1 MGMPVNGI
9 GYTGYDNMNKKYTML
24 WIDNSS
30 TAMFLA
36 DGNFDQTGNVLTMYG
51 KMDEPTTDEYGK
63 NVRYVIRIID
73 HNKFVFEIHESL
85 LQEGKTKSAE
95 MVCS

>member
-73 HNKFVFEIHESL
+73 HNKFVFEIHDPL
-85 LQEGKTKSAE
+85 LPEGKTKSVE